1 MICYLSRKENK
12 MKIHGVAERGY
23 PIQFP
28 ENTLSSFQAAIDLN
42 FTHMKLEVHLTKDWT
57 PVVMY
62 DPTLDRM
69 TNGFGEIKDYT
80 YDELQQLSINHDE
93 RIPKLEEVLRLAKG
107 KIKIGIEIKQVG
119 FYQGLEDR
127 VYQVIQKLDCLQDV
141 YIISRNQHTLARFR
155 IFSKEIELGLLSN
168 TITVTDRQLLKALN
182 ISYYLVQF
190 DFETMKKLDFMIFE
204 KMNVKLIVWTVNTIE
219 KMKFMC
225 QYPEVLVSTTEL
237 EKFKAISYPELITN
251 WQKVGI

>member
-1 MICYLSRKENK
+1 

-23 PIQFP
+23 PTQFP

-42 FTHMKLEVHLTKDWT
+42 FTHMKLEVHLTKDRI

-62 DPTLDRM
+62 DPTLERM
-69 TNGFGEIKDYT
+69 TNGYGEIKDYR
-80 YDELQQLSINHDE
+80 YEELQQLTINHDE
-93 RIPKLEEVLRLAKG
+93 RIPKLEEVLKIAKG

-119 FYQGLEDR
+119 FYNGLEER
-127 VYQVIQKLDCLQDV
+127 VYQVIQKLNCLQDV
-141 YIISRNQHTLARFR
+141 YIISRNHHTLARFR

-168 TITVTDRQLLKALN
+168 EITEADRHLLKALQA
-182 ISYYLVQF
+182 SYYVVQF
-190 DFETMKKLDFMIFE
+190 NFDTMKKLDFMTLE
-204 KMNVKLIVWTVNTIE
+204 KLNVQLIVWTVNTIE
-219 KMKFMC
+219 KMKFMH
-225 QYPEVLVSTTEL
+225 QYPSVLVSTNEL